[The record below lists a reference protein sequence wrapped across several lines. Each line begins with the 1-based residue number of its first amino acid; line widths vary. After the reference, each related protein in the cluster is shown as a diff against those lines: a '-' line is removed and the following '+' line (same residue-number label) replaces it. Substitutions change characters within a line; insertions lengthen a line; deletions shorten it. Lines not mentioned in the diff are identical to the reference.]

1 MNSSHRPTTA
11 RQRRIAAR
19 VAKQRRVLLAIAV
32 CFVSILVMFFALI
45 CGNIINRFVGDTDDT
60 PSDDPEQNESP
71 DPQGPDQPIVDPNTT
86 YTVLQP
92 DAFRRGDL
100 ILVNLSHEYTFPTV
114 NQNLIN
120 VYDSQVLAGTL
131 GDHFQLPGSSLLM
144 DKTAYN
150 ALDKMLLAFYNNTAI
165 GDVQVYSAY
174 RSYADQQGKGVP
186 PGYSDSHTGL
196 SCAMNVINAAGTSS
210 LASDPVY
217 QWIYDNCY
225 KYGFTVRYPVG
236 KETITQVSDYD
247 YYFRYVGYIHAYVMK
262 INDMCLEEYISYVQG
277 YSKGTPLSVTGD
289 DGVSYEIYYVAAAK
303 DGSESSIPV
312 PNNHPYTIS
321 GDNEGG
327 FIVTV
332 TLS

>member
-1 MNSSHRPTTA
+1 MDHSPRPTTA
-11 RQRRIAAR
+11 RQRRLAAR
-19 VAKQRRVLLAIAV
+19 IARQRRVLLAIAA
-32 CFVSILVMFFALI
+32 CFVAILVMFFILI
-45 CGNIINRFVGDTDDT
+45 CGNIISHFVGDADDT
-60 PSDDPEQNESP
+60 PTDDPNQNEQP
-71 DPQGPDQPIVDPNTT
+71 GDQEPEQPIIDPNTT
-86 YTVLQP
+86 YAVMQP
-92 DAFRRGDL
+92 DAMRRGDL
-100 ILVNLSHEYTFPTV
+100 ILVNLSHEYIFPAV

-150 ALDKMLLAFYNNTAI
+150 ALDKMMLAFYNNTAI
-165 GDVQVYSAY
+165 ADVQVYSAY

-186 PGYSDSHTGL
+186 PGYSDSHIGL
-196 SCAMNVINAAGTSS
+196 SCAMNVINAAGTSPLS
-210 LASDPVY
+210 SDPVY
-217 QWIYDNCY
+217 RWIYDNCY
-225 KYGFTVRYPVG
+225 KYGFTVRYPAG
-236 KETITQVSDYD
+236 KEDKTQVSDYD

-277 YSKGTPLSVTGD
+277 YSKSTPLSVTGD
-289 DGVSYEIYYVAAAK
+289 DGISYEIYYVAAAK
-303 DGSESSIPV
+303 DGSETSVPV

-332 TLS
+332 TCS